1 MIDLFIAFAIITV
14 RISPL
19 APTSDPATI
28 KTLFNKRR
36 PANAAAIP
44 ENEFNRDIT
53 TGISPPPIG
62 KTKPIPPRRVITSS
76 TVKKLKPIA
85 GINGSKILKIKNNID
100 P

>member
-62 KTKPIPPRRVITSS
+62 KTKPIPPRRVIASS
-76 TVKKLKPIA
+76 TVKKLKPNA
-85 GINGSKILKIKNNID
+85 GKNGSKIL
-100 P
+100 